1 MPFSFPDIPQPAQCI
16 AAFHPGAKTSDPIA
30 VTEPRAILAFDC
42 SGASCSAAVV
52 IDNTVVASQFVEM
65 TRGQAEVLVPMIA
78 AVMAAG
84 GIDFAALDAIATTV
98 GPGSFTG
105 LRIGLA
111 TARGLALAADR
122 PVIAVTAFE
131 AFRAASP
138 AGALTV
144 LIDSRRGP
152 LFVQAFDAAGRPEGE
167 ALSLEPEAAAEF
179 LARRNG
185 GHAGDGIPL
194 VPGYRA
200 AQAGRIRAESVAEAA
215 RRLDP
220 SARARP
226 ALPLYLRAPDV
237 TLPKT

>member
-1 MPFSFPDIPQPAQCI
+1 MTD
-16 AAFHPGAKTSDPIA
+16 
-30 VTEPRAILAFDC
+30 PRAILAFDC
-42 SGASCSAAVV
+42 SGASCSAMVQ
-52 IDNTVVASQFVEM
+52 IDNAVIASRFVEM

-78 AVMAAG
+78 DVMAEA
-84 GIDFAALDAIATTV
+84 GIDFSALDAIATTV

-111 TARGLALAADR
+111 TARGLALAAGR
-122 PVIAVTAFE
+122 PIIAVTAFE

-138 AGALTV
+138 AGVLTV

-152 LFVQAFDAAGRPEGE
+152 LFVQAFDAAGIADGE
-167 ALSLEPEAAAEF
+167 ALSLEPDAAAEF
-179 LARRNG
+179 LARRHG

-194 VPGYRA
+194 LPGYHD
-200 AQAGRIRAESVAEAA
+200 AQPGRIRAEAVALAA
-215 RRLDP
+215 RQLGP
-220 SARARP
+220 AARSRP